1 MSRRRESEAG
11 RMASAKRCV
20 PWRVCD
26 ATSIVREGGEDGGMG
41 NAREEEVEMQVPVD
55 SIILKS
61 VTTA

>member
-1 MSRRRESEAG
+1 
-11 RMASAKRCV
+11 MASAKRCV